1 MAEIKLIITSQGQ
14 STRDLLISATASIG
28 RATDNAICV
37 NDPSVARYHAM
48 VEQRGEDFWLS
59 DLGSANG
66 THINGRQVHI
76 ESQLKNGDVISLGAT
91 TKIRVLSNQSEAV
104 KPAPP
109 PSISASAPAQE
120 IAAPPLQVAPVTAP
134 PPPSSGIS
142 ALHLIAAGFSVLI
155 VVGAV
160 AAFLIMR
167 KGASND
173 DLRQVSGYNTPLAT
187 ATPVAA
193 SSKES
198 TVKETP
204 PPPPTNTKTVSLASD
219 GTEQLTRLLATSIT
233 GKSTYVFNPQMTA
246 KIAART
252 RDYQVDVSNE
262 AMAYRLEIERAFS
275 NAKGMKPL
283 IGYVMA
289 MSQSKFGRSNAGGVG
304 IWQVPPRIAEVYLQ
318 PGEDLSSLAQP
329 KRSAEVAAAYLD
341 ELLKKFESQDFIY
354 AIACYGLSASS
365 AGEMR
370 QKIEAVD
377 RTERRD
383 FWKMVEKGVVPP
395 DGAERVIR
403 FFAAGI
409 VGENPAVFGLSSKPF
424 SELSLS

>member
-66 THINGRQVHI
+66 THINGRQVQI

-91 TKIRVLSNQSEAV
+91 TKIRVLANQAEAV

-109 PSISASAPAQE
+109 PLVNTPSPVQE
-120 IAAPPLQVAPVTAP
+120 VTAAPVYAAPVAAP

-142 ALHLIAAGFSVLI
+142 ALHLFAAGFSIL
-155 VVGAV
+155 VVFGAV

-167 KGASND
+167 KGSSKD
-173 DLRQVSGYNTPLAT
+173 DLSQVSGYTTPLAT
-187 ATPVAA
+187 ATPA
-193 SSKES
+193 SSKEA
-198 TVKETP
+198 TMKETP
-204 PPPPTNTKTVSLASD
+204 PPPPSNTKTVSLASD

-233 GKSTYVFNPQMTA
+233 GKSTFVFNPQMTA

-252 RDYQVDVSNE
+252 RDYQVDVSKE
-262 AMAYRLEIERAFS
+262 AMEYRLEIERAFS

-283 IGYVMA
+283 LGYVMA
-289 MSQSKFGRSNAGGVG
+289 MSQSKFGRSKSGGVG
-304 IWQVPPRIAEVYLQ
+304 IWQVPPGIAKDYLQ
-318 PGEDLSSLAQP
+318 PGEDLSSLEQP
-329 KRSAEVAAAYLD
+329 KRSAEVAAAYLN
-341 ELLKKFESQDFIY
+341 EILTKFESQDFIY
-354 AIACYGLSASS
+354 AIACYGLPASS
-365 AGEMR
+365 VGEMR
-370 QKIEAVD
+370 QKIQAID
-377 RTERRD
+377 PIERRD
-383 FWKMVEKGVVPP
+383 FWKMVEKGIIPP
-395 DGAERVIR
+395 EGAERVIK

-409 VGENPAVFGLSSKPF
+409 VGENPAVFGLSAKPF
-424 SELSLS
+424 SELS

>member
-48 VEQRGEDFWLS
+48 VEQRGEVFWLS

-66 THINGRQVHI
+66 THINGRQVQI

-104 KPAPP
+104 KLAPP
-109 PSISASAPAQE
+109 PSVSASAPVQE
-120 IAAPPLQVAPVTAP
+120 VAAPPPQAVSVTAP
-134 PPPSSGIS
+134 PPPLSGIS

-167 KGASND
+167 KGSSND
-173 DLRQVSGYNTPLAT
+173 DLRQVSGYTTPLAT
-187 ATPVAA
+187 ATPVVA

-198 TVKETP
+198 TVKEA

-233 GKSTYVFNPQMTA
+233 GKSTYVFSPQMTA

-283 IGYVMA
+283 MGYVMA

-304 IWQVPPRIAEVYLQ
+304 IWQVPPGIAKDYLQ
-318 PGEDLSSLAQP
+318 PGEDLSALAQP
-329 KRSAEVAAAYLD
+329 KRSAEVAAAYLN
-341 ELLKKFESQDFIY
+341 EILTKFESQDFIY
-354 AIACYGLSASS
+354 AIACYGLPASS
-365 AGEMR
+365 VGEMR
-370 QKIEAVD
+370 QKIQAVD
-377 RTERRD
+377 PTERRD
-383 FWKMVEKGVVPP
+383 FWKMVEKGIIPP

-409 VGENPAVFGLSSKPF
+409 VGENPAVFGLSAKPF
-424 SELSLS
+424 SELS

>member
-48 VEQRGEDFWLS
+48 VEQRGNDFWLS

-104 KPAPP
+104 KPAP
-109 PSISASAPAQE
+109 
-120 IAAPPLQVAPVTAP
+120 AP
-134 PPPSSGIS
+134 PPVSAAAPVPEAPAPPVHAALVAPSPPPSAGIS
-142 ALHLIAAGFSVLI
+142 AVHLLAAGFSVL
-155 VVGAV
+155 VVIGAV

-167 KGASND
+167 KGSGND
-173 DLRQVSGYNTPLAT
+173 DLRQVSGYTTPLAT
-187 ATPVAA
+187 ATPVTV
-193 SSKES
+193 SSKE
-198 TVKETP
+198 TVVKETP
-204 PPPPTNTKTVSLASD
+204 PLSSNTKTVSLAGD

-252 RDYQVDVSNE
+252 RDYQVDVSKE

-283 IGYVMA
+283 MGYVMA

-304 IWQVPPRIAEVYLQ
+304 IWQVPPGIAKDYLQ

-329 KRSAEVAAAYLD
+329 KRSAEVAAAYLN
-341 ELLKKFESQDFIY
+341 EILTKFESQDFIY
-354 AIACYGLSASS
+354 AIACYGLPASS
-365 AGEMR
+365 VGEMR
-370 QKIEAVD
+370 QKIQAID
-377 RTERRD
+377 PTERRD
-383 FWKMVEKGVVPP
+383 FWKMVEKGVIPP
-395 DGAERVIR
+395 EGAERVIR

-409 VGENPAVFGLSSKPF
+409 VGENPAVFGLSAKPF
-424 SELSLS
+424 SELS

>member
-48 VEQRGEDFWLS
+48 LEQRGEAYWLS

-76 ESQLKNGDVISLGAT
+76 ESQLKNGDVISLGAA

-109 PSISASAPAQE
+109 PANAPAPIQEVAAPPPVNTASVSASA
-120 IAAPPLQVAPVTAP
+120 
-134 PPPSSGIS
+134 PPSSGIS
-142 ALHLIAAGFSVLI
+142 ALHLIAAGFSVFV

-160 AAFLIMR
+160 AAFLILR
-167 KGASND
+167 KGSSND
-173 DLRQVSGYNTPLAT
+173 DLRQVSGYSTPLVST
-187 ATPVAA
+187 TPVAA
-193 SSKES
+193 SSKEITS

-204 PPPPTNTKTVSLASD
+204 PPTQSNTKTVSLASD

-252 RDYQVDVSNE
+252 RDYQVDVSHE

-283 IGYVMA
+283 MGYVMA

-304 IWQVPPRIAEVYLQ
+304 IWQVPPGIAKDYLQ
-318 PGEDLSSLAQP
+318 PGEDLSALAQP
-329 KRSAEVAAAYLD
+329 KRSAEVAAAYLN
-341 ELLKKFESQDFIY
+341 EILTKFESQDFIY
-354 AIACYGLSASS
+354 AIACYGLPASS
-365 AGEMR
+365 VGELR
-370 QKIEAVD
+370 QKIQAVD
-377 RTERRD
+377 PTERRD
-383 FWKMVEKGVVPP
+383 FWKMVEKGIIPP

-424 SELSLS
+424 SELS